1 MRPVE
6 AVAWAEA
13 FEVEVKDLPATLNHE
28 VARVD
33 GVRTELGKLVRE
45 FEDAPDDEIRR
56 GVFRAYSA
64 LGAAQSRVMAVAAD
78 ARRSA

>member
-6 AVAWAEA
+6 AVAWADA
-13 FEVEVKDLPATLNHE
+13 FDVDVEDLPAVLTHE

-45 FEDAPDDEIRR
+45 FGNAPDDEVRR
-56 GVFRAYSA
+56 GVYRAYSA
-64 LGAAQSRVMAVAAD
+64 LGAAQSRVMSIAAD

>member
-6 AVAWAEA
+6 AVAWAKA
-13 FEVEVKDLPATLNHE
+13 FDVEVEDLPAVLSHE
-28 VARVD
+28 VSRLD
-33 GVRTELGKLVRE
+33 GVRTDLGQLVR
-45 FEDAPDDEIRR
+45 DLGHAPDEEIQL

-64 LGAAQSRVMAVAAD
+64 LGAAQSRMMAVAAD